1 MWCYLCVGT
10 KAVIIDKAHPPPDS
24 NSVSVALA
32 VAPLG
37 CIGVKNQETNF
48 VCTQRLIDCG
58 DCCRVKGTA
67 LDSSHQLRYT
77 LPGKVPFQVAENI
90 ARTKPL
96 VFDAAAWFDSNQLFP
111 RS

>member
-1 MWCYLCVGT
+1 
-10 KAVIIDKAHPPPDS
+10 AVIIDDVHPTPGCK
-24 NSVSVALA
+24 SVAVALD

-37 CIGVKNQETNF
+37 CISVKNQETNYVF
-48 VCTQRLIDCG
+48 TQRLIDSG

-67 LDSSHQLRYT
+67 LDSSDQLRYT
-77 LPGKVPFQVAENI
+77 LPGKVSFQVAENI

-96 VFDAAAWFDSNQLFP
+96 VFDAAARFDSNQLFR